1 MRRLT
6 NRARSEEE
14 SVPRD
19 YLQQIHDRHEE
30 WFIEQADL
38 PDMVAGKPVL
48 IVDCTGD
55 LINDKE
61 LRSATLIQ
69 VLEFAELLSN
79 PAVSGC

>member
-1 MRRLT
+1 MKRLT
-6 NRARSEEE
+6 SRARSEED

-38 PDMVAGKPVL
+38 PDMVLVKPVL
-48 IVDCTGD
+48 VVDCTGD

-61 LRSATLIQ
+61 LRSATLNK
-69 VLEFAELLSN
+69 VLKFAELLSN
-79 PAVSGC
+79 PVVSGC